1 MKEIESIY
9 SYHNDLAKVLIGKI
23 SHRPCCGE
31 DIPNL
36 VFMSVD
42 QRQIIF

>member
-23 SHRPCCGE
+23 SHRPCCAE
-31 DIPNL
+31 DIRYIEVNH
-36 VFMSVD
+36 
-42 QRQIIF
+42 QIWFS